1 MSHHIYTTSGFVLG
15 SNSYGETGKFINI
28 FTRELGLVSGT
39 ASGVR
44 TLSSKLRYHIQ
55 DYNMATFSLVK
66 GKEVWRITGAKEIEN
81 IKKLDKDKTIV
92 YLKILNL
99 LKRLLHGEEK
109 NEELFDIVYNFFEYL
124 SLNKVDSN
132 ALFCLESLTVF
143 RILNNLGYIKSNQDL
158 NNIVSS
164 NLIDQAIIDIV
175 EKNKKVLINE
185 INRAIKESDM

>member
-109 NEELFDIVYNFFEYL
+109 NEYLFDIVYSF
-124 SLNKVDSN
+124 LNYISSN
-132 ALFCLESLTVF
+132 EVNKDKLFIIESLTVL
-143 RILNNLGYIKSNQDL
+143 RILNNLGYIKSNL
-158 NNIVSS
+158 IINSIVSD
-164 NLIDQAIIDIV
+164 NIFDENILNIA
-175 EKNKKVLINE
+175 ENNKKELIFE
-185 INRAIKESDM
+185 INRALKESHM